1 MDRLIHTPE
10 GVRDVYNQECTKK
23 LYLENQIE
31 QVFHAFG
38 YQDIETPTFEFFDV
52 FGREVGTTPS
62 RELYKFFDRDG
73 NTLVLRPDFTPSI
86 ARAASMYFTEE
97 TMPIRLCYRG
107 SSFVNSS
114 SYQGRLKESTQMG
127 VELLNDDSAMAD
139 AEIIAMTVKVM
150 LDAGLTDFQ
159 ISIGHVGFFQAL
171 AEEAALSED
180 VLNELKELI
189 SIKNHFGAEELLA
202 KQNLRSDLFEAL
214 RDVPQLFGN
223 AEILE
228 KAKGLTRNPAAREAL
243 DRLATIYEIVKD
255 YGYEKYVFFDLGLL
269 SRFHYYTGI
278 IFQAYTYGTG
288 EPIVKGGRYDALLQ
302 HFGKKAPAIGFCTV
316 MESLMNALERQKIS
330 LPIVNTK
337 TMLLYPDFLQPLA
350 VKLANEHRSK
360 GMDVALVCF
369 ARDKVLADY
378 EEYGRKNQF
387 GGIVYIQKSDSVL
400 AIDLSTGEV
409 QPVEL

>member
-86 ARAASMYFTEE
+86 ARAASMYFMDE
-97 TMPIRLCYRG
+97 TRPIRMCYMG
-107 SSFVNSS
+107 NTFVNNS

-202 KQNLRSDLFEAL
+202 KQNHRSDLFEAL

>member
-86 ARAASMYFTEE
+86 ARAASMYFMDE
-97 TMPIRLCYRG
+97 TRPIRMCYMG
-107 SSFVNSS
+107 NTFVNNS

-316 MESLMNALERQKIS
+316 MESLMNPLERQKIS
-330 LPIVNTK
+330 LPIANTK

>member
-1 MDRLIHTPE
+1 MDRLIHTPQ
-10 GVRDVYNQECTKK
+10 GVRDVNNQECTKK

-86 ARAASMYFTEE
+86 ARAASMYFMEE

-269 SRFHYYTGI
+269 SKFHYYTGI

-288 EPIVKGGRYDALLQ
+288 ERKRRPLRCTAAALRKEGAGDRILYCHGISDECTGAPENFSSDCQYENDAAL
-302 HFGKKAPAIGFCTV
+302 PGFP
-316 MESLMNALERQKIS
+316 SA
-330 LPIVNTK
+330 
-337 TMLLYPDFLQPLA
+337 A
-350 VKLANEHRSK
+350 
-360 GMDVALVCF
+360 
-369 ARDKVLADY
+369 
-378 EEYGRKNQF
+378 GRKTCQRA
-387 GGIVYIQKSDSVL
+387 QKQRHGCRAGLLCKGQGSCRL
-400 AIDLSTGEV
+400 
-409 QPVEL
+409 

>member
-1 MDRLIHTPE
+1 MADFFAQGAVVGELVTHHQKDAVNAARHQLAQQLKRPE
-10 GVRDVYNQECTKK
+10 S
-23 LYLENQIE
+23 L
-31 QVFHAFG
+31 
-38 YQDIETPTFEFFDV
+38 
-52 FGREVGTTPS
+52 GRELEQAAAVDGDGDGSNCPS
-62 RELYKFFDRDG
+62 G
-73 NTLVLRPDFTPSI
+73 S
-86 ARAASMYFTEE
+86 AS
-97 TMPIRLCYRG
+97 
-107 SSFVNSS
+107 
-114 SYQGRLKESTQMG
+114 
-127 VELLNDDSAMAD
+127 
-139 AEIIAMTVKVM
+139 
-150 LDAGLTDFQ
+150 
-159 ISIGHVGFFQAL
+159 QAL
-171 AEEAALSED
+171 SEEAALAED

-269 SRFHYYTGI
+269 SKFHYYTGI

-330 LPIVNTK
+330 LPIANTK